1 MPFKDPA
8 RKKAYQREWLAKNAD
23 RHRELSREAMR
34 RWYSRH
40 PEVHRERVNTYR
52 RANPERR
59 RAWEAA
65 HRTRHPEQR
74 REIDRAR
81 RARVHGADGRFSAT
95 EWLALVDA
103 FGGCCAYCRRSGRV
117 QPDHRIPLVR
127 GGPNCISNILPACPP
142 CNQRKGRL
150 TEDEFRAR
158 YGLPVWRST
167 RK

>member
-8 RKKAYQREWLAKNAD
+8 KKKAYQRDWLAKNPD

-34 RWYSRH
+34 RWYARH
-40 PEVHRERVNTYR
+40 PEVHRERLTAYI

-65 HRTRHPEQR
+65 HRERHPEQR
-74 REIDRAR
+74 REINRAR
-81 RARVHGADGRFSAT
+81 RAREHGAGERVTAE
-95 EWLALVDA
+95 EWLSLVNEYR
-103 FGGCCAYCRRSGRV
+103 GCCAYCRKPCRP

-127 GGPNCISNILPACPP
+127 GGPNCISNILPACPR

-158 YGLPVWRST
+158 YGLPVWRPT
-167 RK
+167 KR